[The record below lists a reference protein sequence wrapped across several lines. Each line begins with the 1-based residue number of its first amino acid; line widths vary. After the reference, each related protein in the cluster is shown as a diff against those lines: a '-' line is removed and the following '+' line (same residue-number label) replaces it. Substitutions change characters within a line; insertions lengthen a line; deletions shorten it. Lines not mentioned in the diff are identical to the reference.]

1 MSILPGVELGR
12 RIGPMTSI
20 VDASRLLFAVG
31 CFVLLSATKAAAG
44 DWPDG
49 YIVYE
54 NTQSPDERYG
64 ILVPSMDAW
73 EKDESLEEINYLA
86 DLKAHQLMGKIRG
99 ADYFEHQNHR
109 GLQVTWAPD
118 STWCVVE
125 YDGRFGFDT
134 ISILELKG
142 SGFVQTDIG
151 KKIDPES
158 GGGDATPRFRI
169 GADRKVRV
177 GTASTT
183 DPKQLNEKGGHYALF
198 YGTFDLR
205 SKKWLTAE
213 ARPLTRNE
221 YDGIGDPFGDLEL
234 DETTFATEEDKAKG
248 FDDRMNEVYLAVR
261 LVLPPAR
268 FAVVKK
274 EQIEWLK
281 KRDTTTSIEEKCKLM
296 EARIKVLQGLL
307 WQEF

>member
-12 RIGPMTSI
+12 RVGPMTSI

-31 CFVLLSATKAAAG
+31 CFVLLSATKAAGG

-151 KKIDPES
+151 KKIDKS
-158 GGGDATPRFRI
+158 
-169 GADRKVRV
+169 
-177 GTASTT
+177 
-183 DPKQLNEKGGHYALF
+183 L
-198 YGTFDLR
+198 
-205 SKKWLTAE
+205 
-213 ARPLTRNE
+213 
-221 YDGIGDPFGDLEL
+221 
-234 DETTFATEEDKAKG
+234 KAAIAK
-248 FDDRMNEVYLAVR
+248 
-261 LVLPPAR
+261 
-268 FAVVKK
+268 
-274 EQIEWLK
+274 
-281 KRDTTTSIEEKCKLM
+281 
-296 EARIKVLQGLL
+296 
-307 WQEF
+307 

>member
-1 MSILPGVELGR
+1 MSILPGAELGQ

-20 VDASRLLFAVG
+20 MDMSRLLFAVG
-31 CFVLLSATKAAAG
+31 CFVFLSATKAAAG

-49 YIVYE
+49 CVVCE

-73 EKDESLEEINYLA
+73 E
-86 DLKAHQLMGKIRG
+86 
-99 ADYFEHQNHR
+99 
-109 GLQVTWAPD
+109 
-118 STWCVVE
+118 
-125 YDGRFGFDT
+125 T
-134 ISILELKG
+134 IAKQSH
-142 SGFVQTDIG
+142 
-151 KKIDPES
+151 DPES
-158 GGGDATPRFRI
+158 SGGDATPHFRI

-177 GTASTT
+177 GTVSTT
-183 DPKQLNEKGGHYALF
+183 DPKQLNEKGGYYALF
-198 YGTFDLR
+198 HGTFDLR
-205 SKKWLTAE
+205 SKKWLMAE

-221 YDGIGDPFGDLEL
+221 YDRFGDLFGDLEL

-274 EQIEWLK
+274 GQIEWLK
-281 KRDTTTSIEEKCKLM
+281 KRDATTSIEEKCKLM
-296 EARIKVLQGLL
+296 EARIKVLQELL
-307 WQEF
+307 W